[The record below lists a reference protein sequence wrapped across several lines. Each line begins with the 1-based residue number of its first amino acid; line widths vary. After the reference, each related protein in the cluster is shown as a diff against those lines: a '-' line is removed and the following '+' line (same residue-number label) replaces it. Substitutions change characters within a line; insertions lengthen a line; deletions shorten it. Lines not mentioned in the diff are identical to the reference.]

1 LKRLAIFWLVCAA
14 AGFAV
19 AAGTAVVL
27 SLTVDGDAALR
38 RAATDTAV
46 QVLELRPVPRGAL
59 NAPHDV
65 GHERLMGS

>member
-19 AAGTAVVL
+19 AAGAAVVL
-27 SLTVDGDAALR
+27 SLTVDGEAALR
-38 RAATDTAV
+38 HAATDAAG
-46 QVLELRPVPRGAL
+46 QVLELRPAPRGAM
-59 NAPHDV
+59 NTPHDV